1 MNESVSPPE
10 PTVLIV
16 EDESETADLYA
27 DMLADEFDVRTA
39 YSGTE
44 GLEVLDGAVDVVLL
58 DRRMPD
64 LHGDDMLA
72 EIRNRG
78 VDCRVVMVTAVDP
91 DLDIIG
97 LDFDDYL
104 VKPVSDAE
112 LRDAVHRMLDRQAL
126 DSTIQ
131 EAFALASKM
140 ATLESRMDVDDLEQ
154 SREYA
159 ELSNRFAELREAIET
174 IDVDDPLY
182 AELSA
187 VKMQALFDAA

>member
-44 GLEVLDGAVDVVLL
+44 GLEALDATVDIVLL

-112 LRDAVHRMLDRQAL
+112 LRDAVHRMLERQAL

-159 ELSNRFAELREAIET
+159 ELSNRFVELREAIET
-174 IDVDDPLY
+174 IEADDPLY